1 MSKLFRHY
9 LTYIL
14 IIAAF
19 FAVPMTAGAQNQRG
33 QDVITVDKEIRFKR
47 GEIFAFVNGRIGR
60 GTTHHYRVRARAG
73 QRMAVVLKSGRRT
86 SFTVYENSHGIL
98 EGADGVTQAVVEL
111 PETGEYL
118 IEIGTDAAAS
128 YRLEVAI
135 K

>member
-1 MSKLFRHY
+1 MFQIIRHSIV
-9 LTYIL
+9 YIL
-14 IIAAF
+14 IIAALM
-19 FAVPMTAGAQNQRG
+19 AVPKANAQTYRA
-33 QDVITVDKEIRFKR
+33 QDVIAVDKQIRFRR
-47 GEIFAFVNGRIGR
+47 GEIFAFVTGRIAR
-60 GTTHHYRVRARAG
+60 GTTHHYRVRARQG

-86 SFTVYENSHGIL
+86 SFTVYGNETGIL

-111 PETGEYL
+111 PETGEFL

>member
-1 MSKLFRHY
+1 MFQIGRHSISS
-9 LTYIL
+9 IL
-14 IIAAF
+14 ILIAL
-19 FAVPMTAGAQNQRG
+19 FAVPTTAGAQSYG
-33 QDVITVDKEIRFKR
+33 AQDSVTVDKEIRFRR
-47 GEIFAFVNGRIGR
+47 GEIFAFVTGRIER
-60 GTTHHYRVRARAG
+60 GTTHHYRVRAREG

-86 SFTVYENSHGIL
+86 SLTVYGNQTGIL

-111 PETGEYL
+111 PETGEFL

>member
-1 MSKLFRHY
+1 MSKLFRHS

-14 IIAAF
+14 IIAAL
-19 FAVPMTAGAQNQRG
+19 FAVPVTAGAQNQRG
-33 QDVITVDKEIRFKR
+33 QDVITIDKEIRFKR
-47 GEIFAFVNGRIGR
+47 GEIFAFVNGRINR
-60 GTTHHYRVRARAG
+60 GTLHHYRVRARAG

-86 SFTVYENSHGIL
+86 SFTVYENSHGVL

-111 PETGEYL
+111 PETGEYY

>member
-1 MSKLFRHY
+1 MFQIFRHY
-9 LTYIL
+9 ITYIL
-14 IIAAF
+14 IIGALF
-19 FAVPMTAGAQNQRG
+19 TVPTATNAQDYRA
-33 QDVITVDKEIRFKR
+33 QDVIAVDKQIRFKR
-47 GEIFAFVNGRIGR
+47 GEIFAFVNGKIAR

-86 SFTVYENSHGIL
+86 SFTVYGNETGIL

-111 PETGEYL
+111 PETGEFL
-118 IEIGTDAAAS
+118 IEIGTDAAAA

>member
-1 MSKLFRHY
+1 
-9 LTYIL
+9 
-14 IIAAF
+14 
-19 FAVPMTAGAQNQRG
+19 MTARAQNQRG

>member
-19 FAVPMTAGAQNQRG
+19 FAVPMTARAQNQRG

>member
-14 IIAAF
+14 IIAAL
-19 FAVPMTAGAQNQRG
+19 FAVPMSAGAQNQRG

-118 IEIGTDAAAS
+118 IEIGTDAAAG

>member
-1 MSKLFRHY
+1 MSKLFRQY
-9 LTYIL
+9 LAYIL
-14 IIAAF
+14 IIVAL
-19 FAVPMTAGAQNQRG
+19 FAVPTAAGAQNQRG

-98 EGADGVTQAVVEL
+98 EGTDGVTQAVVEL

>member
-9 LTYIL
+9 LTCVL
-14 IIAAF
+14 IIGAL
-19 FAVPMTAGAQNQRG
+19 FAVPTTVCAQSERS

-47 GEIFAFVNGRIGR
+47 GEIFAFVTGRIGR

-118 IEIGTDAAAS
+118 IEIGTNAAAA

>member
-1 MSKLFRHY
+1 MFQIFRY
-9 LTYIL
+9 SIAYIL
-14 IIAAF
+14 IIAALL
-19 FAVPMTAGAQNQRG
+19 AVPAEGNAQNYRA
-33 QDVITVDKEIRFKR
+33 QDVIAVDKQIRFKR
-47 GEIFAFVNGRIGR
+47 GEIFAFVTGRIAR

-86 SFTVYENSHGIL
+86 SFTVYGNQTGIL

-111 PETGEYL
+111 PETGEFL
-118 IEIGTDAAAS
+118 IEIGTDAAAN

>member
-1 MSKLFRHY
+1 MFKLFRYY
-9 LTYIL
+9 LTSVL
-14 IIAAF
+14 VVAALLG
-19 FAVPMTAGAQNQRG
+19 VPTAALAQIERA
-33 QDVITVDKEIRFKR
+33 QDVITVDKQIRFKR

-86 SFTVYENSHGIL
+86 SFTVYEHSHGIL
-98 EGADGVTQAVVEL
+98 EGADGVTQAVIEL

-118 IEIGTDAAAS
+118 IEIGTDAAAA